1 MRCTENFNTL
11 VNRKGT
17 VLHVNTHPHIAQ
29 SALQKYN
36 EFGFKVLPH
45 PPDSQDCPLTNWQP
59 LLTSIS
65 KTFCRENASMTSKGQ
80 KMLFRSLSNHV
91 FCCCSVTKLCPT
103 LCNPVACS
111 TPDFPVLHYLLEFAQ
126 TQVHWVSDAIQP
138 SHPLS
143 HPFPPAP
150 NLSQYQGLFQ
160 WVGCCIRWTK
170 YGSFNLSISTSNEYS
185 NPLGLTGLIS
195 LLSERF
201 PRGFSSTTVKKHQ
214 FFSIQPSLWP
224 SSHIC
229 TWLLEK
235 P

>member
-1 MRCTENFNTL
+1 M
-11 VNRKGT
+11 
-17 VLHVNTHPHIAQ
+17 Q
-29 SALQKYN
+29 STTRRRIQWKQIYMPEIRWLEIIIIKI
-36 EFGFKVLPH
+36 FKDL
-45 PPDSQDCPLTNWQP
+45 
-59 LLTSIS
+59 
-65 KTFCRENASMTSKGQ
+65 RENSKQ
-80 KMLFRSLSNHV
+80 MNENHKMN
-91 FCCCSVTKLCPT
+91 
-103 LCNPVACS
+103 CS
-111 TPDFPVLHYLLEFAQ
+111 TPGLSVHHYLPEFPQ
-126 TQVHWVSDAIQP
+126 THIHWVSDAIQP

-160 WVGCCIRWTK
+160 WVVCCIRWTK

-201 PRGFSSTTVKKHQ
+201 PRGFSSTTIKKHQ

-224 SSHIC
+224 NSHIC